1 MAEKRDLGLRGSR
14 QPGPKTQRFQEGQLL
29 GLRCAVSTDP
39 VWSLLWRGGSSS
51 SWGDSGGG
59 TGRNGRVLAAVRS
72 SSPQVTPVSQQSEQ
86 WSEVGRRGM

>member
-29 GLRCAVSTDP
+29 GLRCVVSTDP

-51 SWGDSGGG
+51 SWGDSGWGG
-59 TGRNGRVLAAVRS
+59 HDGGVLGGMAVC
-72 SSPQVTPVSQQSEQ
+72 
-86 WSEVGRRGM
+86 WLL